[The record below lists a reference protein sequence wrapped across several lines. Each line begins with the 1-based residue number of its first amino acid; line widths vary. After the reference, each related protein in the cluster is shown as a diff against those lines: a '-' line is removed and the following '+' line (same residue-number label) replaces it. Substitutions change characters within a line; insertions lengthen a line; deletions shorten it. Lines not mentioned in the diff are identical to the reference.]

1 MDPSTGQR
9 LPIAEAAAVLGLS
22 EKTIRRRIKAGT
34 LQANRVVTPQGHVW
48 LVNVTGVAS
57 PPPGHS
63 VQVSADERQTAMTEL
78 TRSVASELTR
88 SLSTR
93 IEELVR
99 ENEQLRARLLSLQ
112 SPQPEPM
119 PAEPAPVV
127 EAVSAPAV
135 RPWWRRWL
143 G

>member
-1 MDPSTGQR
+1 M
-9 LPIAEAAAVLGLS
+9 PIVDAAVALGLS

-48 LVNVTGVAS
+48 LVNVNGVAS
-57 PPPGHS
+57 PPPGQS
-63 VQVSADERQTAMTEL
+63 VQVSADERQTAMIEL

-99 ENEQLRARLLSLQ
+99 ENEQLRARLLSLHA
-112 SPQPEPM
+112 PQPEPM
-119 PAEPAPVV
+119 PTEPAPAA
-127 EAVSAPAV
+127 EAMLEPA
-135 RPWWRRWL
+135 RRAWWRRFW
-143 G
+143 